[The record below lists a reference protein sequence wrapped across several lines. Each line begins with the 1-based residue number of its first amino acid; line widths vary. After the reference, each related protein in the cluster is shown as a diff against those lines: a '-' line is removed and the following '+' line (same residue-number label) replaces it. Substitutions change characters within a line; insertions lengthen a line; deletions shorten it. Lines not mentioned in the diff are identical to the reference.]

1 MSYRVQITAVKPAG
15 SQWFSEYNPDGHL
28 AWQSWFKNLPGVVN
42 VTKTKPN
49 NNTIVRTYEFL
60 DEAAY
65 LNVKELSLTSP
76 INLERVGYNE
86 LYGITSTTEILGA

>member
-15 SQWFSEYNPDGHL
+15 SDWYSNANPDGHM
-28 AWQSWFKNLPGVVN
+28 AWQSWFRGLPGVVN

-65 LNVKELSLTSP
+65 LNVKALSLTSP
-76 INLERVGYNE
+76 ANLERLGYNE
-86 LYGITSTTEILGA
+86 LHGIVSTTEILGE

>member
-15 SQWFSEYNPDGHL
+15 SEWYSNANPTGHA
-28 AWQSWFKNLPGVVN
+28 AWQEWFRSLPGLVS

-49 NNTIVRTYEFL
+49 NNTVVRTYEFL

-65 LNVKELSLTSP
+65 LNVKELSKQSSV
-76 INLERVGYNE
+76 NLERVGYNE
-86 LYGITSTTEILGA
+86 TYGIESTTTILSA